1 MAAVSSPRAFLAGGV
16 LVVTLLVAVAVTVFA
31 SGGSEG
37 GAARTAGPARATL
50 KLERAV
56 LPDTGRPELLV
67 SLPDERLNTLSTT
80 GGKTSV
86 LLRCVDR
93 GGAVTV
99 RQRHPWPLLEEVG
112 YPPHVHQPALPKV
125 LDALGRCRMVGS
137 RVDFAGRVPGGG
149 LPASQ

>member
-1 MAAVSSPRAFLAGGV
+1 M
-16 LVVTLLVAVAVTVFA
+16 VTLLVAVVVAVFA
-31 SGGSEG
+31 TGGSDG
-37 GAARTAGPARATL
+37 GGGPAGVARASL

-56 LPDTGRPELLV
+56 LPETGRPELLV
-67 SLPDERLNTLSTT
+67 SLPEERLNTLATT
-80 GGKTSV
+80 GGRTSV

-125 LDALGRCRMVGS
+125 LAALGGCRMVGN
-137 RVDFAGRVPGGG
+137 RIDFAGRVPRGG
-149 LPASQ
+149 LPASR